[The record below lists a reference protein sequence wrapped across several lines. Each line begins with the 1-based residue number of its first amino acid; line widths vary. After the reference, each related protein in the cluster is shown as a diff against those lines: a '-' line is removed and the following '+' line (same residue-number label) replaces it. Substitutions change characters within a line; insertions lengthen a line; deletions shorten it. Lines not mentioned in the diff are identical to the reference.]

1 MNFDIVA
8 VKEHYEVYIN
18 GKFYC
23 SADTAQE
30 AARDIEDFLGKRNE

>member
-18 GKFYC
+18 GEFYC
-23 SADTAQE
+23 SADTAHE
-30 AARDIEDFLGKRNE
+30 AALDIEDFMKRNE